1 MQICEIKAGFVLEL
15 IKPLKIVNIKQTFEI
30 LFNEKKQA
38 KCQFP
43 KQKLIL
49 NEHPRVSANFVSI
62 FL

>member
-1 MQICEIKAGFVLEL
+1 MLEL

-30 LFNEKKQA
+30 LLNEKKQA

-43 KQKLIL
+43 KQKLNL
-49 NEHPRVSANFVSI
+49 NEHPRVSANFVSS